1 MTINDLIQKQVRD
14 LALAIAEQALAG
26 QDRFDMDVILARS
39 VWGRRQTERYF
50 RDVMLTSPQ
59 RYFRDCQAEIAR
71 ERLLNGDDVLT
82 ASTAA
87 GFSSTGRLH
96 DALIARYGLTPGEVR
111 QKGQGM
117 QVNYGFFS
125 TQVGVV
131 ILAATERGVCF
142 IALCGVE
149 ADLETME
156 SRLDSLRGLLPEAE
170 LIENLGAIQEYAD
183 HLVAFLE
190 RRTPEFCPPLDII
203 QGTTFQREV
212 WAELRRT
219 QAGEILSYRELAERL
234 GRPEAVRAVASACA
248 RNNVAIAIPCHR
260 VRRSDGSL
268 SGYRWGVEW
277 KARLLALEA
286 SRQDE

>member
-1 MTINDLIQKQVRD
+1 MDDDIQKRVRE
-14 LALAIAEQALAG
+14 LALMIAQQALSGYERLDINALLT
-26 QDRFDMDVILARS
+26 QSAWS
-39 VWGRRQTERYF
+39 RRQTERYF
-50 RDVMLTSPQ
+50 REVILTSPQ

-82 ASTAA
+82 ASAVA

-96 DALIARYGLTPGEVR
+96 DALVTRYGLTPGEVR
-111 QKGQGM
+111 QKGHGM
-117 QVNYGFFS
+117 LVYYGFFS

-131 ILAATERGVCF
+131 ILGATERGVCF
-142 IALCGVE
+142 IALCGAE
-149 ADLETME
+149 PDLALMNQ
-156 SRLDSLRGLLPEAE
+156 RIDDLRALLPEAV
-170 LIENLGAIQEYAD
+170 LSENLDKIQMYAD
-183 HLVAFLE
+183 HLVDFLA

-219 QAGEILSYRELAERL
+219 QAGDVLSYRELAERL

-248 RNNVAIAIPCHR
+248 KNNVAIAIPCHR
-260 VRRSDGSL
+260 VRRSDGAL

-286 SRQDE
+286 SRQEEA